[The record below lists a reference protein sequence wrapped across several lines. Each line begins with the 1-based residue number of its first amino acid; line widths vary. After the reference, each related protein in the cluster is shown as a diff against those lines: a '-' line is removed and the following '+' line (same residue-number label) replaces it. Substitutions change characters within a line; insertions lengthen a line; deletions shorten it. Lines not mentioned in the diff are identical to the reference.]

1 MIKFRVATVGNCVFL
16 VASCGLW
23 PESRFTLSEGRKAW
37 LVIPTPFYEADK
49 LRLKAQI
56 DLLLTEDLE

>member
-1 MIKFRVATVGNCVFL
+1 MLPSEFSVDDTDKIPVR
-16 VASCGLW
+16 
-23 PESRFTLSEGRKAW
+23 LSEGRKAW